1 MATRSTRLGLI
12 LALLPLLGA
21 CAGLDPYRTPPASG
35 SNRPVPQVPSSPAA
49 TGETP
54 STPLPGEPNVVPPP
68 PSAPKPGPAAAHL
81 LAEAQQLSAR
91 RDFDRAAA
99 QIERA
104 LRIERNNPWLYLAL
118 ADVRLAQDDARQAS
132 ILVGK
137 ARSLSQ
143 GDPQVLR
150 EAEALTLR
158 NPQASGAP

>member
-1 MATRSTRLGLI
+1 V
-12 LALLPLLGA
+12 LLPLLGA
-21 CAGLDPYRTPPASG
+21 CAGLDPYRTPPAQDRPVTNPSG
-35 SNRPVPQVPSSPAA
+35 STLPEPGGSEV
-49 TGETP
+49 
-54 STPLPGEPNVVPPP
+54 TPLPEPGTPEVAVPP

-81 LAEAQQLSAR
+81 LYEAQQLSAR
-91 RDFDRAAA
+91 REFDRAAA

-118 ADVRLAQDDARQAS
+118 ADVRLAQDDARQAA

-150 EAEALTLR
+150 EAEALRLR
-158 NPQASGAP
+158 NPEVSSAP